1 MIGCRYHRPVGVGV
15 GEDVEVAG
23 TVKVHTGFRN
33 SLDSISVT
41 VVAEC

>member
-1 MIGCRYHRPVGVGV
+1 MLPSPSRRE
-15 GEDVEVAG
+15 EDVEVAG